1 VTKRPGGAQFIPRPS
16 AWIAGDAPPWAGREA
31 ELSVEDVVARLQPGS
46 PRAVE
51 RRSERSRMSAV
62 LVALADGDRGAE
74 VLLTKRSAELRNH
87 RGEISF
93 PGGRMDPGETP
104 WQAAVREAW
113 EEVLLEPTLVVE
125 RGELGHVQ
133 TVVSDSYI
141 VPLVGS
147 LSTRPEVGPSATGEV
162 DRVLWVPLVELAESD
177 TFHAERWGREPGYDV
192 YFYDLD
198 DETVWG
204 ATGRILFDLLRQA
217 YA

>member
-1 VTKRPGGAQFIPRPS
+1 MNRRPGGAQFIPRPS
-16 AWIAGDAPPWAGREA
+16 AWLAGDAPPWAGREA
-31 ELSVEDVVARLQPGS
+31 ELSVDEVIARLPGGP

-51 RRSERSRMSAV
+51 PRSAEIRMSAV

-93 PGGRMDPGETP
+93 PGGRMEPGETP
-104 WQAAVREAW
+104 VDAAVREAY
-113 EEVLLEPTLVVE
+113 EEVLLEPSLVVPHA
-125 RGELGHVQ
+125 ELGHVQ

-141 VPLVGS
+141 VPVVGS
-147 LSTRPEVGPSATGEV
+147 VTARPEVGPSPTGEV
-162 DRVLWVPLVELAESD
+162 DRVLWVPLVELAEPA
-177 TFHAERWGREPGYDV
+177 TFHAERWGRDPGYDM

-204 ATGRILFDLLRQA
+204 ATGRMLFDLLRLA
-217 YA
+217 FA